1 MKLKKYRNNKIG
13 NYFGVQIIIM
23 VLSFCLSLVVINRF
37 AKKIN
42 EVVMPLAVSEVR
54 KHVTNMINI
63 STKNISFSNKLFDTE
78 KNNKN
83 EIILVS
89 YDSYEAT
96 KLINE
101 ITNNIQ
107 DNMDRYTNDYVI
119 SKIPLGIIFENAFLR
134 NMGPMISVRMMIIGD
149 ILSELETE
157 VKPYGINNALIEV
170 RVKVRVVVRV
180 ILPVTSKEVKINNI
194 IPISI
199 NVISGSVPDGYITT
213 YK

>member
-1 MKLKKYRNNKIG
+1 
-13 NYFGVQIIIM
+13 
-23 VLSFCLSLVVINRF
+23 
-37 AKKIN
+37 
-42 EVVMPLAVSEVR
+42 MPLAVSEVR

-107 DNMDRYTNDYVI
+107 NNMDRYTNDYVI

-134 NMGPMISVRMMIIGD
+134 NMGPMINVRMMIIGD

-199 NVISGSVPDGYITT
+199 NVISGNVPDGYITT